1 MARLFAA
8 ILCDSGVR
16 EKNDI
21 IELTA
26 QQAKDGGIDEFRKA
40 IAKAKNGVLFIDEA
54 YDLDPQGDFKGKPI
68 VNELLTLCETNRD
81 EISVILAGYEDDF
94 EKKFFAYNE
103 GLKSRFRMCH
113 FEDFDEN
120 ELQTIWSES
129 RKRKGWEEE
138 EGVAQVVVK
147 RLMKSAGRKGF
158 GNAREV
164 RSRLEQATQ
173 SAMSRL
179 GHNFSMKTM
188 KLKIEDVIGRD
199 PRLSN
204 EKLQGIIDEIQEKV
218 GWGRVKKH
226 IAELVK
232 LCGVN
237 YERELLGQPPLD
249 IFLNRMFLGNPGKL
263 NMANVGDKQKT
274 TAWKKNSNEKCLC
287 RFVQVPEKL
296 PVQNCMVA
304 FSKNLDF
311 SAMVLSFREVPRI
324 LLVKLSANHKTRH
337 HRFSAVPKEKF

>member
-26 QQAKDGGIDEFRKA
+26 QQAKDGGTDEFRKA
-40 IAKAKNGVLFIDEA
+40 IAKALNGVLFIDEA
-54 YDLDPQGDFKGKPI
+54 YDLDPIGDFKGKPI
-68 VNELLTLCETNRD
+68 VNELLTLCENNRD
-81 EISVILAGYEDDF
+81 KISVILAGYEDDF

-120 ELQTIWSES
+120 ELQTIWTDS

-138 EGVAQVVVK
+138 EGVCQVMVK
-147 RLMKSAGRKGF
+147 RLIKRAGRKGF

-164 RSRLEQATQ
+164 RSCLEQATQ

-179 GHNFSMKTM
+179 GHNFSMETM
-188 KLKIEDVIGRD
+188 TLKIEDVIGQD

-204 EKLQGIIDEIQEKV
+204 EKLKSVMGEIQQKI
-218 GWGRVKKH
+218 GWGRVKKN

-237 YERELLGQPPLD
+237 YERELLGLPPLE

-263 NMANVGDKQKT
+263 KWGDVAKKTKQGHG
-274 TAWKKNSNEKCLC
+274 
-287 RFVQVPEKL
+287 
-296 PVQNCMVA
+296 QN
-304 FSKNLDF
+304 
-311 SAMVLSFREVPRI
+311 I
-324 LLVKLSANHKTRH
+324 LT
-337 HRFSAVPKEKF
+337 